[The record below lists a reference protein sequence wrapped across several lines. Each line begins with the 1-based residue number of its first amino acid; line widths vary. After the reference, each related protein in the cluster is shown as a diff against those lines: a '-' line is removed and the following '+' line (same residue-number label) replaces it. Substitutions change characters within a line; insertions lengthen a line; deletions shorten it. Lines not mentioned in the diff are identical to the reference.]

1 MITAESPIK
10 FDRRKQK
17 DDTLLQLYKN
27 ILTPRLIEEK
37 MLILLRQGRIAK
49 WFSGIGQEA
58 ISVWCS
64 NSFTKR

>member
-27 ILTPRLIEEK
+27 ILTPSYLEK
-37 MLILLRQGRIAK
+37 KQ
-49 WFSGIGQEA
+49 FYY
-58 ISVWCS
+58 
-64 NSFTKR
+64 

>member
-37 MLILLRQGRIAK
+37 MLEANLLNPNKPR
-49 WFSGIGQEA
+49 
-58 ISVWCS
+58 
-64 NSFTKR
+64 

>member
-37 MLILLRQGRIAK
+37 MLVLFVKVKLPNGLVVLDKKLVRL
-49 WFSGIGQEA
+49 
-58 ISVWCS
+58 V
-64 NSFTKR
+64 